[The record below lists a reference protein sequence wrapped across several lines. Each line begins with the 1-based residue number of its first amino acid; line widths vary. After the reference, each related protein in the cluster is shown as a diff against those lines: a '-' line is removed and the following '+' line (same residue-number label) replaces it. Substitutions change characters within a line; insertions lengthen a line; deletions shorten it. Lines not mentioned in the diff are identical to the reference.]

1 MSLHRNSRK
10 YHKWL
15 MLFIG
20 LQFVVW
26 SASGTYMVLMDID
39 YIHGDSLVVEQKKT
53 IAPEQVSYSFKQLLT
68 EHPQASEIKLGLML
82 QQAVYRFSVN
92 KKLVTISAKDG
103 QLLSPINEHLATEI
117 AKQNYT
123 DKSVVISSVKLITE
137 TSLRELSARHLP
149 VWRVDF
155 DDFVSPSFYI
165 SADSAQLVTKRHS
178 FWRIFDWM
186 FAFHVMDYVDES
198 PDNKLLRIVS
208 ILAFIASIFGLVLT
222 YYRLAPAQNKRRKG
236 KSRRVKL
243 SQPKLKNTSK
253 EKLGAANDK
262 I

>member
-39 YIHGDSLVVEQKKT
+39 YIHGDSLVVEQKQT
-53 IAPEQVSYSFKQLLT
+53 IVPEQVNYSFKQLLT
-68 EHPQASEIKLGLML
+68 EHPQAKKIELGLML
-82 QQAVYRFSVN
+82 NKAVYRFSQN
-92 KKLVTISAKDG
+92 NEKVTVSAQDG
-103 QLLSPINEHLATEI
+103 QIISPISEGIATEI
-117 AKQNYT
+117 AKQNYA

-137 TSLRELSARHLP
+137 TSLRELNARHLP

-155 DDFVSPSFYI
+155 DDFASPSFYI
-165 SADSAQLVTKRHS
+165 SAYSAQLVTKRHS

-222 YYRLAPAQNKRRKG
+222 YYRLAPTYQKRRKG

-243 SQPKLKNTSK
+243 N
-253 EKLGAANDK
+253 
-262 I
+262 

>member
-39 YIHGDSLVVEQKKT
+39 YIHGDSLVVEQKQT

-117 AKQNYT
+117 AKQNYAN
-123 DKSVVISSVKLITE
+123 KVAVIASVKLITE
-137 TSLRELSARHLP
+137 NPPRELSARHLP

-165 SADSAQLVTKRHS
+165 SVSSAQLVTKRHS

-222 YYRLAPAQNKRRKG
+222 YYRLAPAYQKRRKG

-243 SQPKLKNTSK
+243 NERKPR
-253 EKLGAANDK
+253 GAANEK
-262 I
+262 K

>member
-26 SASGTYMVLMDID
+26 SVSGTYMVLMDID
-39 YIHGDSLVVEQKKT
+39 YIHGDSLVVEQKQT

-68 EHPQASEIKLGLML
+68 EHPQAKKIELGLML
-82 QQAVYRFSVN
+82 NKAVYRFSQN
-92 KKLVTISAKDG
+92 NEKVTVSAQDG
-103 QLLSPINEHLATEI
+103 QIISPISEGIATEI
-117 AKQNYT
+117 AKQNYD

-155 DDFVSPSFYI
+155 DDFASPSFYI
-165 SADSAQLVTKRHS
+165 SADSALLVTKRHS

-198 PDNKLLRIVS
+198 PDNKLLRTVS
-208 ILAFIASIFGLVLT
+208 ILAFVASIFGLVLT
-222 YYRLAPAQNKRRKG
+222 YYRLAPAYQKRRKG

-243 SQPKLKNTSK
+243 SERKPR
-253 EKLGAANDK
+253 GAANEK
-262 I
+262 K